1 VTFADDPR
9 PAPEAAGPGHVDG
22 ETLALLALGEPVPDD
37 VSAHVAGCEKCR
49 GQVDSLRPVVAIGR
63 ALQPEDLLTTAPPAH
78 VWERIAA
85 ETGVG
90 GAPSAPKATLVRP
103 QPHAGRG
110 PGDGQHE
117 AARPRPALSA
127 GTRRVAWVLAAAVVG
142 AVVGTAATL
151 GWQSLHTGGPRVVAS
166 ATLRPLPTKQGT
178 GTAEVEDVDNQR
190 ELAVRVTAPPTRR
203 AYLEV
208 WLMSDPKHLISLGTL
223 QSSAGRFTLP
233 PGLDLSKYKIVDV
246 SVEPYDGNPAHS
258 ADSLVRGSLG
268 PT

>member
-9 PAPEAAGPGHVDG
+9 QAPDAADPGHVDG
-22 ETLALLALGEPVPDD
+22 DTLALLALGETVPDD
-37 VSAHVAGCEKCR
+37 VSVHVSGCEKCR
-49 GQVDSLRPVVAIGR
+49 GKVESLRPVVAIGR
-63 ALQPEDLLTTAPPAH
+63 TLQPEDLVTTAPPAL

-103 QPHAGRG
+103 QPRTGRG
-110 PGDGQHE
+110 EPVRE
-117 AARPRPALSA
+117 RPAPSV
-127 GTRRVAWVLAAAVVG
+127 GTRRLAWVLAAVVLG
-142 AVVGTAATL
+142 AVLGGAGTL
-151 GWQSLHTGGPRVVAS
+151 GWQSLHRGGTRVVAS

-178 GTAEVEDVDNQR
+178 GTAEVEDVNNQR
-190 ELAVRVTAPPTRR
+190 ELAVRVTTPPTRR

-223 QSSAGRFTLP
+223 QSSSGRFALP
-233 PGLDLSKYKIVDV
+233 AGLDLSKYKIVDV

>member
-1 VTFADDPR
+1 MTFADDPR
-9 PAPEAAGPGHVDG
+9 QAQNAAGAGHVDR
-22 ETLALLALGEPVPDD
+22 ETLASLALGEPVPAD
-37 VSAHVAGCEKCR
+37 VAAHVAGCDTCGRHVE
-49 GQVDSLRPVVAIGR
+49 SLRPVVAIGR
-63 ALQPEDLLTTAPPAH
+63 ALQPEDLVTTAPPAH

-103 QPHAGRG
+103 QPRAGRG
-110 PGDGQHE
+110 E
-117 AARPRPALSA
+117 AARERPAPSI
-127 GTRRVAWVLAAAVVG
+127 GSRRLAWVLAAAVVG
-142 AVVGTAATL
+142 AVAGAAGTL
-151 GWQSLHTGGPRVVAS
+151 GWQSLHSAGPRVVAS

-178 GTAEVEDVDNQR
+178 GTAEIEDVNDQR

-223 QSSAGRFTLP
+223 QSSSGRFTLP
-233 PGLDLSKYKIVDV
+233 AGLDLSKYTIVDV

-258 ADSLVRGSLG
+258 TDSLVRGSLG